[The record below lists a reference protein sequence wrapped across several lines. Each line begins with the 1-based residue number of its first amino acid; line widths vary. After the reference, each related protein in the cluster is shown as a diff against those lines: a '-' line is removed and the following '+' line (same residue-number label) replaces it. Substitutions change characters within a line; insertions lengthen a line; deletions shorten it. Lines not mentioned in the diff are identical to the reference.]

1 MEHSVSHAIK
11 PDLNEFISE
20 WEQKYRSEIDQVA
33 VFDPEQTSNWSME
46 KKRYFAKIFYHIRGH
61 FHDFLWFMGSHAP
74 DAHTKQ
80 IVLNNI
86 AEEFSMNGISHEKL
100 YHLFAQTL
108 DTNMSDEIVDEHFY
122 LPFVKKFNKNHMSW
136 LTSHGW
142 IECFSAFSA
151 YEKLDNVDYFYLHR
165 LAKSFDV
172 NGRAL
177 TFFSIHLYVEHF
189 DVTFQNLL
197 DMWKKDAAGVEK
209 AFIFISSN
217 QLEMWKGLANAMGN
231 YQG

>member
-1 MEHSVSHAIK
+1 MIIEHSVSHAIK

-86 AEEFSMNGISHEKL
+86 AEEFSKNFNGSYPLNGYKQLPDSGMHPIVISPNIFYTTTFYNTTNNNL
-100 YHLFAQTL
+100 Y
-108 DTNMSDEIVDEHFY
+108 
-122 LPFVKKFNKNHMSW
+122 KN
-136 LTSHGW
+136 
-142 IECFSAFSA
+142 I
-151 YEKLDNVDYFYLHR
+151 
-165 LAKSFDV
+165 
-172 NGRAL
+172 
-177 TFFSIHLYVEHF
+177 I
-189 DVTFQNLL
+189 LL
-197 DMWKKDAAGVEK
+197 DM
-209 AFIFISSN
+209 F
-217 QLEMWKGLANAMGN
+217 
-231 YQG
+231 